1 MGLAWAWACAAGACA
16 ATSAIMA
23 KLASPLERWEYK
35 AACFA
40 IVILCNVSMW
50 SLYVRSLTALSSL
63 QATVVNFGSNFL
75 LSGLAG
81 FIIFNEPAHF
91 QWFVGASFILAGI
104 WVISTASDETEEM
117 PSKKKE

>member
-1 MGLAWAWACAAGACA
+1 MGLAWGWACAAGACA

-23 KLASPLERWEYK
+23 KLASPLERWDFK
-35 AACFA
+35 VACYA
-40 IVILCNVSMW
+40 IVVLCNVSMW

-81 FIIFNEPAHF
+81 FLIFSEPAHF
-91 QWFVGASFILAGI
+91 EWFAGAGFILAGI
-104 WVISTASDETEEM
+104 WVISNAGEELQA
-117 PSKKKE
+117 KKMD